1 MKDNTQK
8 TLQFYWQSVHNYK
21 FIFWLTI
28 ILICSSNIIDAI
40 IPVYFKRFFNELSS
54 AQGQEII
61 IRNLF
66 NILGIIALFNL
77 ASWVLWR
84 VAVFV
89 MNFFDSI
96 TMNDLSQRCF
106 DYLHQHSYAYFSNSF
121 TGSIVKKAKSF
132 VSSFEVLADQWFFE
146 LIPAIVKITVITVVL
161 AKVNIFLGLG
171 MMLWTLMFLVINWLF
186 TKYKVKYDIER
197 SKAETST
204 SSFLADTVTN
214 NTNIKLFNG
223 YKKESFDYSGLL
235 AALHKIR
242 LFSWNLATKFY
253 ALQSF
258 LLLVLEMGIFYFA
271 IKLWGKGILTV
282 GDFVLI
288 QSYIIEVI
296 MMVWDFGRVISRIYE
311 RLAEA
316 EEMTIVLNTPHEIKD
331 IDGASDLKISCGEI
345 KFDEVDF
352 GYEDGEKVITSFD
365 LTVKAGQTVALVGL
379 SGSGKSTLM
388 KLILRLHDI
397 QKGKILIDGQDIA
410 KVSQESLR
418 SQISLVPQ
426 DPILFHRS
434 LMENIRYGRSNASDE
449 EVIEAAK
456 LAHCDEFISKLHDSY
471 NTLVGERGIKLSGGE
486 RQRVAIAR
494 AILRN
499 APVLILDEATSSLD
513 SESEKYIQEALDNLT
528 KDKTVIVIAH
538 RLSTIKKVDRIVV
551 LDKGKIIEDGSHAQ
565 LIKKKKGVYKQLWEI
580 QVGGFI
586 K

>member
-8 TLQFYWQSVHNYK
+8 TLRFYWQSVSNHK
-21 FIFWLTI
+21 FAFWLTVI
-28 ILICSSNIIDAI
+28 SMSLSNIVDVV
-40 IPVYFKRFFNELSS
+40 IPVYFKWFFNELSS
-54 AQGQEII
+54 GQSHEII
-61 IRNLF
+61 LRNLL
-66 NILGIIALFNL
+66 NILGIITLLNL
-77 ASWVLWR
+77 ATWALWR
-84 VAVFV
+84 VAAFGT
-89 MNFFDSI
+89 NFLESI
-96 TMNDLSQRCF
+96 TMNDLSKRCF
-106 DYLHQHSYAYFSNSF
+106 DYLHKHSYAYFSNSF

-146 LIPAIVKITVITVVL
+146 LIPAIVKITVITLVL

-171 MMLWTLMFLVINWLF
+171 MALWTLMFLVINWLF
-186 TKYKVKYDIER
+186 SKYKVKYDIES

-223 YKKESFDYSGLL
+223 YERESFGYSDLL
-235 AALHKIR
+235 DKLHNIR

-271 IKLWGKGILTV
+271 IGLWGKGILTI

-288 QSYIIEVI
+288 QSYIVEVI
-296 MMVWDFGRVISRIYE
+296 MMVWDFGRIISRVYE

-316 EEMTIVLNTPHEIKD
+316 EEMTIVLNTPLEIRDIDDANSLKIESGAIKFEKVKFSYEDDKTVIDNFNLEIKP
-331 IDGASDLKISCGEI
+331 
-345 KFDEVDF
+345 
-352 GYEDGEKVITSFD
+352 
-365 LTVKAGQTVALVGL
+365 GQTVALVGL

-434 LMENIRYGRSNASDE
+434 LMENIRYGRFNASNE
-449 EVIEAAK
+449 EVIEASK
-456 LAHCDEFISKLHDSY
+456 LAHCDEFISKLRNSY
-471 NTLVGERGIKLSGGE
+471 DTLVGERGIKLSGGE

-499 APVLILDEATSSLD
+499 SPILILDEATSSLD

-551 LDKGKIIEDGSHAQ
+551 LDKGKIIEDGNHSQ
-565 LIKKKKGVYKQLWEI
+565 LIKKNKGIYRQLWEI